1 MPIFAN
7 IVKPGT
13 RKEEEVRQEKP
24 LVNSLKS
31 IHEMHLNKQAGA
43 ILEKPKRKVGYQEI
57 NEINIKK
64 TSRYLED
71 LTTKGD

>member
-1 MPIFAN
+1 MAIFAK
-7 IVKPGT
+7 IIKPGT
-13 RKEEEVRQEKP
+13 RKEETEKQDKKP
-24 LVNSLKS
+24 VHSLKAV
-31 IHEMHLNKQAGA
+31 HEMHLNNQTGA
-43 ILEKPKRKVGYQEI
+43 ILEKPKRKAGYQEI